1 MKKLLFA
8 LALALVFVMG
18 REAAAPPSPTAE
30 AAPLGFQVQKS
41 CTSNTV
47 AVGATITCT
56 TTITAPFAICPCF
69 QYPAILTIAPQDT
82 GAGPN
87 PTYGRVVLQ
96 PGTTVAGGAFPVLV
110 DPAAISNPAD
120 GSPQTITITCSA
132 TAPDCDFSNTPF
144 DSIVITEV
152 IKGAVGG
159 VVTQVLSYPGTV
171 FPPAPPDVLQSVT
184 VLPAPT
190 TASVA
195 CVPPTIVNNS
205 GPAGATTCTATFSD
219 TDIFPTTVASGN
231 VAITLT
237 GATGTVLTSTGTTT
251 GTFRC

>member
-8 LALALVFVMG
+8 LSVALVFLVMG
-18 REAAAPPSPTAE
+18 EATAPPAPMAE

-47 AVGATITCT
+47 AVGGTITCT
-56 TTITAPFAICPCF
+56 TTIMAPFAFCPCF
-69 QYPAILTIAPQDT
+69 QYPAILTIAPQDSGT
-82 GAGPN
+82 GPN
-87 PTYGRVVLQ
+87 PEYGRVVLQ

-110 DPAAISNPAD
+110 DPAGISNPPD

-159 VVTQVLSYPGTV
+159 VVTQTLSWPGTV
-171 FPPAPPDVLQSVT
+171 FPPAPPDVLQTVT

-190 TASVA
+190 
-195 CVPPTIVNNS
+195 N
-205 GPAGATTCTATFSD
+205 
-219 TDIFPTTVASGN
+219 
-231 VAITLT
+231 
-237 GATGTVLTSTGTTT
+237 
-251 GTFRC
+251 